1 MIIEIKLAKPTK
13 IFVKGIISEISFFID
28 DIVVDFLLLKS
39 KKNIIN
45 WIIARIYDFK
55 SLYFWFKIVASNKIM
70 P

>member
-13 IFVKGIISEISFFID
+13 IFVKGIISEISFFIY

-45 WIIARIYDFK
+45 
-55 SLYFWFKIVASNKIM
+55 
-70 P
+70 